1 MIAELLYS
9 LITYLLFTP
18 NNVALRGPLSHQTHF
33 LASSKWLV
41 SLHLTPHHPMSSL
54 VRVWRRKRLQGHWLS
69 LHTFNCRKN
78 LKPTTLLYFL
88 LMCSVT
94 RCQLSELLWT
104 REKEGE
110 QVYLFIMI
118 RLSPFLSCCHG
129 IFFPL
134 VFPRARAR
142 LDMVRRARSFSAY
155 TSCIL
160 HCSHSFSPL
169 DSRDDGRLVF
179 GWNHFQNRVCV
190 CASLCLLSRFLSWEG
205 QIWGEDF
212 QERIGGFGQAGR
224 AESEG

>member
-1 MIAELLYS
+1 M
-9 LITYLLFTP
+9 
-18 NNVALRGPLSHQTHF
+18 
-33 LASSKWLV
+33 ASK
-41 SLHLTPHHPMSSL
+41 
-54 VRVWRRKRLQGHWLS
+54 KGLQGHRLS
-69 LHTFNCRKN
+69 LHTFNCRTI
-78 LKPTTLLYFL
+78 LKHTALLYFL
-88 LMCSVT
+88 LMCSVI

-190 CASLCLLSRFLSWEG
+190 CASLCLCFRAFWAERGRFGGKTFKSGL
-205 QIWGEDF
+205 EDLGRRGGRRVKG
-212 QERIGGFGQAGR
+212 RILG
-224 AESEG
+224 